1 MSNSIKTLR
10 ELIKTGALGINP
22 ETTVTLSYEYSE
34 DVAHYNDD
42 YQDDVF
48 YSSGIFSML
57 TEFLTTGVDKNML
70 GGKIRE
76 AINESDNIEREGYF
90 VDDAGDEYDFSEAIS
105 KLSLTP
111 EDSDDFDEDETWD
124 EVCAHMTFV
133 PDDISQA
140 VVYDY
145 YEFGIDTSLE
155 QYDYKRGCYT
165 ISLEL
170 ETTAMS
176 LLETTYDFGDFSV
189 TLDTD
194 VASLRLK

>member
-1 MSNSIKTLR
+1 MSNSINTLR

-48 YSSGIFSML
+48 HSSDLFSML

-90 VDDAGDEYDFSEAIS
+90 VDDEGDEYDFSEAIS

-111 EDSDDFDEDETWD
+111 EDSDDFDEDEAWD

-140 VVYDY
+140 VIYDY
-145 YEFGIDTSLE
+145 YEFGVDTSLE
-155 QYDYKRGCYT
+155 QYDYKRGCFT
-165 ISLEL
+165 VSLEL
-170 ETTAMS
+170 QTTAMA
-176 LLETTYDFGDFSV
+176 LLETTYNFGDFSV
-189 TLDTD
+189 ELDTD
-194 VASLRLK
+194 AATLKLK